1 MDDGALEK
9 AWSDL
14 EDLFVAMNR
23 CVQSMAGGTGRLV
36 YEKEEAAARAALAAL
51 SYDQLLTLLSDP
63 RWYEPLPEF
72 KKIPSGLGSGCIR
85 FMTCITILPRTEDAV
100 RAVKARPHNPP
111 PLPPKLPRLRIKPLG
126 LRFTFFIIFCIISN
140 WRSSLLTSSTV
151 VPEPAA
157 MRRLRLGLMMSG
169 LARSAGVIE

>member
-14 EDLFVAMNR
+14 EALFVAMNR
-23 CVQSMAGGTGRLV
+23 CVQSMAGETGRIS
-36 YEKEEAAARAALAAL
+36 YEKEEAAARATLAAL

-111 PLPPKLPRLRIKPLG
+111 PLPPKP
-126 LRFTFFIIFCIISN
+126 S
-140 WRSSLLTSSTV
+140 WMLLL
-151 VPEPAA
+151 
-157 MRRLRLGLMMSG
+157 RLRLGEFYGRRYFRECIQQEYATYPSKCQQFIDGALSG
-169 LARSAGVIE
+169 KF